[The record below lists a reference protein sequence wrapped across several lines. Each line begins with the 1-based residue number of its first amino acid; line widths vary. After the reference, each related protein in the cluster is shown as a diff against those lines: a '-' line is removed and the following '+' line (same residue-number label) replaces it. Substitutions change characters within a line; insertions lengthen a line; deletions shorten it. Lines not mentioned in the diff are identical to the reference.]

1 MPKNVLMILC
11 VATAAAV
18 YLYYMFGQPR
28 SDDSD
33 SPEYKNKLMK
43 WRIKFVSGLVIFV
56 ILIVPLFN

>member
-1 MPKNVLMILC
+1 MILC

-18 YLYYMFGQPR
+18 YLYYVFGQPR

-33 SPEYKNKLMK
+33 SPEYKINLMK

-56 ILIVPLFN
+56 ILIVLLFN